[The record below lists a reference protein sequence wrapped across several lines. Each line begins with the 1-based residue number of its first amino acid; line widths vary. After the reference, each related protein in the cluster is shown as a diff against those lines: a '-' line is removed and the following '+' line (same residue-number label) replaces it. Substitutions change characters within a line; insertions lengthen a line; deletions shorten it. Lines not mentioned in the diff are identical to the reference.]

1 MEKIDLDYF
10 EKILIYKSLTDERY
24 LADIISHVEPSII
37 ANKNIKVI
45 FTIIK
50 DFYNKRGV
58 PPTTTELKTY
68 LVNDDVK
75 DAFRS
80 VAGAFN
86 EIDRNLNNDELLEN
100 TERYLKERSIY
111 HTMMDVAEDITQG
124 KVDTSYILERFEKSC
139 QIDLKNDI
147 GLDLFE
153 NIDTLIDDITTDQPV
168 IPTLWPWLDE
178 KLDGGFKSNGR
189 AFYVFAGQTN
199 VGKSIF
205 LGNIAANMSRQGKN
219 VVIISL
225 EMSDIMYGC
234 RVASDIT
241 KIPIANLAEEAVTL
255 KHTINDM
262 SKSPNNGKI
271 LIKEFP
277 PNTISSQ
284 QIASYIK
291 TLQLKGI
298 KIDAIVLDYINLIKG
313 SMNTNM
319 YERIKSAA
327 EEIRAL
333 TYKFNCPIIS
343 ATQLNRTGYDVD
355 TPKLDSIGESIGL
368 AATADV
374 IVGITQS
381 DEDKELNIINIHM
394 MKNRFGQNFGNN
406 QMRMDFKT
414 LTVHEDDSLNDDD
427 GDLGDVSNA
436 LDMLSN

>member
-10 EKILIYKSLTDERY
+10 EKVLIYKSLTDERY

-68 LVNDDVK
+68 LVNDEVK

-80 VAGAFN
+80 VAGVFS
-86 EIDRNLNNDELLEN
+86 EIDKNLNNDELLEN

-153 NIDTLIDDITTDQPV
+153 NIDTLIDEITTDQPV

-241 KIPIANLAEEAVTL
+241 KIPIASLADEAVTL
-255 KHTINDM
+255 KHTITEMN
-262 SKSPNNGKI
+262 KSPNNGKI

-394 MKNRFGQNFGNN
+394 MKNRFGQNFGSN

-427 GDLGDVSNA
+427 GDLGEVSNM

>member
-10 EKILIYKSLTDERY
+10 EKVLIYKSLTDEKY

-68 LVNDDVK
+68 LVNDEVK

-80 VAGAFN
+80 VAGVFS
-86 EIDRNLNNDELLEN
+86 EIDKNLNNDELLEN

-153 NIDTLIDDITTDQPV
+153 NIDTLIDEITTDQPV

-205 LGNIAANMSRQGKN
+205 LGNIAANISRQGKN

-234 RVASDIT
+234 RIASDIT
-241 KIPIANLAEEAVTL
+241 KIPIASLADQAVTL
-255 KHTINDM
+255 KHTITEMN
-262 SKSPNNGKI
+262 KSPNNGKI

-343 ATQLNRTGYDVD
+343 ATQLNRTGYDVE

-374 IVGITQS
+374 IIGITQS

-394 MKNRFGQNFGNN
+394 MKNRFGQNFGSN

-427 GDLGDVSNA
+427 GDLGGLSNA

>member
-10 EKILIYKSLTDERY
+10 EKVLIYKSLTDERY

-68 LVNDDVK
+68 LVNDEVK

-80 VAGAFN
+80 VAGVFS
-86 EIDRNLNNDELLEN
+86 EIDKNLNNDELLEN

-153 NIDTLIDDITTDQPV
+153 NIDTLIDEITTDQPV

-241 KIPIANLAEEAVTL
+241 KIPIASLADEAVTL

-262 SKSPNNGKI
+262 SKSSNTGKI

-394 MKNRFGQNFGNN
+394 MKNRFGQNFGSN

-427 GDLGDVSNA
+427 GDLGSVSNA

>member
-10 EKILIYKSLTDERY
+10 EKVLIYKSLTDERY

-68 LVNDDVK
+68 LVNDEVK

-80 VAGAFN
+80 VAGVFS
-86 EIDRNLNNDELLEN
+86 EIDKNLNNDELLEN

-153 NIDTLIDDITTDQPV
+153 NIDTLIDEITTDQPV

-205 LGNIAANMSRQGKN
+205 LGNIAANISRQGKN

-234 RVASDIT
+234 RIASDIT
-241 KIPIANLAEEAVTL
+241 KIPIASLADQAVTL
-255 KHTINDM
+255 KHTITEMN
-262 SKSPNNGKI
+262 KSPNNGKI

-343 ATQLNRTGYDVD
+343 ATQLNRTGYDVE

-374 IVGITQS
+374 IIGITQS

-394 MKNRFGQNFGNN
+394 MKNRFGQNFGSN

-427 GDLGDVSNA
+427 GDLGGLSNA

>member
-10 EKILIYKSLTDERY
+10 EKVLIYKSLTDERY

-68 LVNDDVK
+68 LVNDEVK

-80 VAGAFN
+80 VAGVFS
-86 EIDRNLNNDELLEN
+86 EIDKNLNNDELLEN

-153 NIDTLIDDITTDQPV
+153 NIDTLIDEITTDQPV

-241 KIPIANLAEEAVTL
+241 KIPIASLADEAVTL
-255 KHTINDM
+255 KHTITEMN
-262 SKSPNNGKI
+262 KSPNNGKI

-394 MKNRFGQNFGNN
+394 MKNRFGQNFGSN

-427 GDLGDVSNA
+427 GDLGSVSNA

>member
-1 MEKIDLDYF
+1 MID
-10 EKILIYKSLTDERY
+10 E
-24 LADIISHVEPSII
+24 
-37 ANKNIKVI
+37 
-45 FTIIK
+45 
-50 DFYNKRGV
+50 
-58 PPTTTELKTY
+58 
-68 LVNDDVK
+68 
-75 DAFRS
+75 
-80 VAGAFN
+80 
-86 EIDRNLNNDELLEN
+86 
-100 TERYLKERSIY
+100 
-111 HTMMDVAEDITQG
+111 
-124 KVDTSYILERFEKSC
+124 
-139 QIDLKNDI
+139 
-147 GLDLFE
+147 
-153 NIDTLIDDITTDQPV
+153 ITTDQPV

-234 RVASDIT
+234 RVVSDVT
-241 KIPIANLAEEAVTL
+241 KIPIANLADEAVTL
-255 KHTINDM
+255 KHTITEMN
-262 SKSPNNGKI
+262 KSPNNGKI

-394 MKNRFGQNFGNN
+394 MKNRFGQNFGSN

-427 GDLGDVSNA
+427 GDLGEVSNM

>member
-10 EKILIYKSLTDERY
+10 EKVLIYKSLTDERY

-68 LVNDDVK
+68 LVNDEVK

-80 VAGAFN
+80 VAGVFS
-86 EIDRNLNNDELLEN
+86 EIDKNLNKDELLEN

-153 NIDTLIDDITTDQPV
+153 NIDTLIDEITTDQPV

-234 RVASDIT
+234 RVVSDVT
-241 KIPIANLAEEAVTL
+241 KIPIANLADEAVTL
-255 KHTINDM
+255 KHTITEMN
-262 SKSPNNGKI
+262 KSPNNGKI

-394 MKNRFGQNFGNN
+394 MKNRFGQNFGSN

-427 GDLGDVSNA
+427 GDLGEVSNM